1 MKQKT
6 MYYILLAI
14 GLLLVA
20 VGLWGLL
27 HTPNNKK
34 AVAAATE
41 APVPVAQEA
50 EVDETETTVVKTS
63 ENPAGD
69 NLTEAEQKGQAFEDY
84 VIGRFGSGKYTL
96 VEKVNDYTTRHHTTE
111 RSRYPDLVLRHNESG
126 REFAVECKYRSS
138 WSVGK
143 QGEQIISWV
152 KQQKIDDYNRF
163 AQERDM
169 DVIVLF
175 GVGGEASRPAEV
187 YALPLRLLQKP
198 MPQRKAFLKG
208 YALNTNASFEYSER
222 QHTITTVGK

>member
-1 MKQKT
+1 
-6 MYYILLAI
+6 MYYILIAI

-27 HTPNNKK
+27 HTPNNKEE
-34 AVAAATE
+34 VASATE
-41 APVPVAQEA
+41 TTVPTAQEA
-50 EVDETETTVVKTS
+50 EVEDTATAVAKTIES
-63 ENPAGD
+63 RGDD

-84 VIGRFGSGKYTL
+84 AIGRFGSGKYTL
-96 VEKVNDYTTRHHTTE
+96 VEKVNDYTSRHHTTE

-175 GVGGEASRPAEV
+175 GVGGESSRPAEV

-198 MPQRKAFLKG
+198 MPQRKTFLKG
-208 YALNTNASFEYSER
+208 YALNPAAAFEYSER
-222 QHTITTVGK
+222 QHTITTVSK